1 MQTCPN
7 CGAQMPADTKFC
19 TNCGAQLAVAEAK
32 PAAAPQST
40 APTTKEEAPQA
51 TPNVCPICGEPYE
64 EGTKFCTNCGQPL
77 TAGKKEPGVA
87 ANAINTAS
95 AAVKNVDTD
104 RLKAGAVGYWSWL
117 WGSVKA
123 PTKVVQPKFKYTGV
137 LTIVGETLLAM
148 LAILAVLT
156 RALHAATSA
165 FGGSWF
171 DALAMINGH
180 TGTGAASTTPSATGL
195 LFRGWLFAIVAA
207 LLMIACAY
215 LLQRVSQREPE
226 NDFWVFTNQVV
237 HETNLIAFF
246 NLALL
251 VIALLFAY
259 TTVVIFM
266 VILFSLD
273 LSLLTVSL
281 YRAVLRIDP
290 GAGSLDPVYAG
301 LILAVA
307 IGLIYM
313 LFSFLVGQELVASAL
328 KSFGDFMDSLF

>member
-1 MQTCPN
+1 MY
-7 CGAQMPADTKFC
+7 D
-19 TNCGAQLAVAEAK
+19 
-32 PAAAPQST
+32 
-40 APTTKEEAPQA
+40 
-51 TPNVCPICGEPYE
+51 
-64 EGTKFCTNCGQPL
+64 
-77 TAGKKEPGVA
+77 
-87 ANAINTAS
+87 
-95 AAVKNVDTD
+95 
-104 RLKAGAVGYWSWL
+104 
-117 WGSVKA
+117 
-123 PTKVVQPKFKYTGV
+123 
-137 LTIVGETLLAM
+137 
-148 LAILAVLT
+148 
-156 RALHAATSA
+156 
-165 FGGSWF
+165 
-171 DALAMINGH
+171 
-180 TGTGAASTTPSATGL
+180 
-195 LFRGWLFAIVAA
+195 
-207 LLMIACAY
+207 
-215 LLQRVSQREPE
+215 
-226 NDFWVFTNQVV
+226 QVV

-281 YRAVLRIDP
+281 YRAVLRSDH